1 MKPKWLTQDIL
12 LGVTIDMW
20 SSDIGAGISIALGI
34 ALGLMRRG

>member
-20 SSDIGAGISIALGI
+20 SSDIGALIGI